1 MVYSA
6 PTSAGKTLV
15 SEILLLKTVL
25 ERGKKVLLIL
35 PFISVVREKMF
46 YLQDLLTAAGYRV
59 EGFFGGYTP
68 PGGFDSINVAI
79 CTIEKANSI
88 VNKLLEQ
95 GKLEDIGTV
104 VVDEVHLISDPGRG
118 YILELLLA
126 KILYMS
132 RKYALQIQVITMSA
146 TLANVELLKNWLDAE
161 LFVTTFRPVALMEM
175 IKVGNKIYDNK
186 LTVLRAIT
194 EPSVDIKEPFPSIS
208 NDSDHVAQLCIETLI
223 EGCSVVVFCPSKD
236 WCENL
241 SMQLAGAIH
250 SLGKQGGEWGTRL
263 RSQLKREAIDEVKKQ
278 LKDIPTGNMSS
289 MDKLNKQKHNSIV
302 FQV

>member
-1 MVYSA
+1 M
-6 PTSAGKTLV
+6 V

-46 YLQDLLTAAGYRV
+46 YLQDLLNPAGYRV

-88 VNKLLEQ
+88 VNRLLEQ
-95 GKLEDIGTV
+95 GKLNEIGTV

-132 RKYALQIQVITMSA
+132 RKYGLQIQVITMSA
-146 TLANVELLKNWLDAE
+146 TLANVELLKKWLDAE
-161 LFVTTFRPVALMEM
+161 LYITNFRPVALQEM
-175 IKVGNKIYDNK
+175 IKIGNKIYDNSLK
-186 LTVLRAIT
+186 ILRSIT
-194 EPSVDIKEPFPSIS
+194 EPSVSIKEPFPALQ
-208 NDSDHVAQLCIETLI
+208 NDSDHVAQLCIETLVD
-223 EGCSVVVFCPSKD
+223 GCSVIVFCPSKD

-241 SMQLAGAIH
+241 ATQLAGAIH

-263 RSQLKREAIDEVKKQ
+263 RAQINRQAIDNVKQQ
-278 LKDIPTGNMSS
+278 LRDIPTGTFLP
-289 MDKLNKQKHNSIV
+289 DFV
-302 FQV
+302 

>member
-1 MVYSA
+1 M
-6 PTSAGKTLV
+6 
-15 SEILLLKTVL
+15 L
-25 ERGKKVLLIL
+25 EREKKVLLIL

-95 GKLEDIGTV
+95 GKLDEIGTV

-132 RKYALQIQVITMSA
+132 RKYGLQIQVVTMSA
-146 TLANVELLKNWLDAE
+146 TLANVALLQKWLDAE
-161 LFVTTFRPVALMEM
+161 LYTTDFRPVALQEM
-175 IKVGNKIYDNK
+175 IKIGNKIYDNNLK
-186 LTVLRAIT
+186 VIRSIT
-194 EPSVDIKEPFPSIS
+194 EPSINIGEPFPTLQ
-208 NDSDHVAQLCIETLI
+208 NDPDHVAQLCIETLV
-223 EGCSVVVFCPSKD
+223 EGCSVVIFCPSKD

-241 SMQLAGAIH
+241 AIQLAGAIH
-250 SLGKQGGEWGTRL
+250 SLGKQSGEWSIKL
-263 RSQLKREAIDEVKKQ
+263 RSQIKTEAIDNVKKQ
-278 LKDIPTGNMSS
+278 MHDIPSGKMEF
-289 MDKLNKQKHNSIV
+289 V
-302 FQV
+302 

>member
-1 MVYSA
+1 M
-6 PTSAGKTLV
+6 V

-25 ERGKKVLLIL
+25 ERSKKVLLIL

-46 YLQDLLTAAGYRV
+46 YLQDLLNPAGYRV

-88 VNKLLEQ
+88 VNRLLEQ
-95 GKLEDIGTV
+95 GKLNEIGTV

-132 RKYALQIQVITMSA
+132 RKYGLQIQVITMSA
-146 TLANVELLKNWLDAE
+146 TLANVELLKKWLDAE
-161 LFVTTFRPVALMEM
+161 LYITNFRPVALQEM
-175 IKVGNKIYDNK
+175 IKIGNKIYDNSLK
-186 LTVLRAIT
+186 ILRLIT
-194 EPSVDIKEPFPSIS
+194 EPTVSVKEPFPALQ
-208 NDSDHVAQLCIETLI
+208 NDSDHVAQLCIETLVD
-223 EGCSVVVFCPSKD
+223 GCSVVVFCPSKD

-241 SMQLAGAIH
+241 AIQLAGAIH
-250 SLGKQGGEWGTRL
+250 SLGKHGGEWGSRL
-263 RSQLKREAIDEVKKQ
+263 RAQINRQSVDNVKQQLR
-278 LKDIPTGNMSS
+278 DIPTG
-289 MDKLNKQKHNSIV
+289 KYLIYLA
-302 FQV
+302 